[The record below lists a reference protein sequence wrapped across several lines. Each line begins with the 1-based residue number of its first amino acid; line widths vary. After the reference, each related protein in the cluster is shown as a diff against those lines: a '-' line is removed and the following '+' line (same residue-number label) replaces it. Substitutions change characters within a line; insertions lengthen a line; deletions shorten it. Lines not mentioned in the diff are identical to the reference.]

1 MFFYFLSQ
9 IVVAAPLGLDICYYL
24 DKAKPGNQERPDH
37 ARSSQ
42 CIYWSCLQF
51 PSWFR
56 SRRNGWI
63 PFAYVN
69 VAEQLE
75 ADLTD
80 SMLVRFLVRTFD
92 SSVSE
97 LAFSKGFTL
106 RSHDGRSIV
115 VRLRRQL
122 TVADWEQ
129 HVKTMSLKGYNGSV
143 PCGICRN
150 VLGRCPF
157 FENDPDFVHL
167 HSSEHEKFDK
177 HTPESFAQL
186 AAELKDVAQNR
197 PGELADHEQ
206 ASGLKY
212 DPYAVPWDD
221 EVRAKLAPP
230 LNHFP
235 DWMHTFPGSG
245 GLAQYNVNAFVLQL
259 SDYDISAEDID
270 LWCRDV
276 HLPLSMTRLS
286 KTFFRDRIVQ
296 RAGAHMRAFAS
307 EVLTAFVLL
316 VFLSIAS
323 CGPWPTKL
331 CNLLWI
337 VSIFSDSFWLSF
349 AAASQRRSPHSA
361 TQ

>member
-1 MFFYFLSQ
+1 MFFDFLSQ

-129 HVKTMSLKGYNGSV
+129 HVKAMSLKGYNGSV

-157 FENDPDFVHL
+157 F
-167 HSSEHEKFDK
+167 
-177 HTPESFAQL
+177 
-186 AAELKDVAQNR
+186 
-197 PGELADHEQ
+197 
-206 ASGLKY
+206 
-212 DPYAVPWDD
+212 
-221 EVRAKLAPP
+221 
-230 LNHFP
+230 
-235 DWMHTFPGSG
+235 
-245 GLAQYNVNAFVLQL
+245 
-259 SDYDISAEDID
+259 
-270 LWCRDV
+270 
-276 HLPLSMTRLS
+276 
-286 KTFFRDRIVQ
+286 
-296 RAGAHMRAFAS
+296 
-307 EVLTAFVLL
+307 
-316 VFLSIAS
+316 
-323 CGPWPTKL
+323 
-331 CNLLWI
+331 
-337 VSIFSDSFWLSF
+337 
-349 AAASQRRSPHSA
+349 
-361 TQ
+361 

>member
-1 MFFYFLSQ
+1 MVGGGEGGSCGPQIFKGLVILPFVRGDSLLAFNCLVPRLATQPFLVKLCVAAGLSLAAGSMLPQRGRKRHAPTAAEHCEVLATVNSLNSVQSIVNALADVRGSAPASINWKRKLAHSELFSVANTLTSYGTVCLESTVHGKASTITIYHCNPFSLLLLATESSSMFFDFLSQ

-157 FENDPDFVHL
+157 LKTIQTSCTYTVVSTR
-167 HSSEHEKFDK
+167 SS
-177 HTPESFAQL
+177 TNTRQ
-186 AAELKDVAQNR
+186 R
-197 PGELADHEQ
+197 
-206 ASGLKY
+206 
-212 DPYAVPWDD
+212 
-221 EVRAKLAPP
+221 
-230 LNHFP
+230 
-235 DWMHTFPGSG
+235 
-245 GLAQYNVNAFVLQL
+245 VLPSWQL
-259 SDYDISAEDID
+259 S
-270 LWCRDV
+270 
-276 HLPLSMTRLS
+276 S
-286 KTFFRDRIVQ
+286 KT
-296 RAGAHMRAFAS
+296 
-307 EVLTAFVLL
+307 
-316 VFLSIAS
+316 
-323 CGPWPTKL
+323 
-331 CNLLWI
+331 
-337 VSIFSDSFWLSF
+337 
-349 AAASQRRSPHSA
+349 
-361 TQ
+361 